1 MTINNDASRVTTHL
15 LSVDDLNPG
24 FDVGEVVGRGQDGLA
39 LVLLV
44 KVPVRVPA
52 LRERR
57 REDEP
62 N

>member
-1 MTINNDASRVTTHL
+1 MTTHL